1 MRIEEL
7 TTLDVEKY
15 LETNNAV
22 FIPVGSL
29 EQHGAHLPLGTA
41 ALLVGYIVDQVSDLT
56 NIPVLPVISYGPC
69 FNSSSHAGTISIPT
83 RLLYD
88 LVQGIVFSLYAQGFR
103 RFFLFSGHAEQSQ
116 LVTLRELAEDF
127 MRAKEDTFFHLVCTY
142 QVNQIAAKS
151 LVDVSREFHAG
162 AIETSLML
170 YLRPDLV
177 NNAKYRAGKKNIPE
191 FEIVRDKKKYWESG
205 VYGNPAAASEE
216 IGRQVFEKTVEH
228 LKKYVTKHSR

>member
-1 MRIEEL
+1 MKFEEL

-15 LETNNAV
+15 LETRNAV

-29 EQHGAHLPLGTA
+29 EQHGAHLPLGTD

-56 NIPVLPVISYGPC
+56 NIPVLPVISYGSC
-69 FNSSSHAGTISIPT
+69 FNSSDHAGTVSIPT
-83 RLLYD
+83 RVLYD
-88 LVQGIVFSLYAQGFR
+88 LVRGIVLSLYSQGFR
-103 RFFLFSGHAEQSQ
+103 RFFLFSGQAEQSQ

-127 MRAKEDTFFHLVCTY
+127 MKSQQDAFFHLVCTY
-142 QVNQIAAKS
+142 QVNQITAGP
-151 LVDVSREFHAG
+151 LIDVSREFHAG

-177 NNAKYRAGKKNIPE
+177 NSAKYRAGKRNIPE
-191 FEIVRDKKKYWESG
+191 FEIPRDKKKYWESG

-216 IGRQVFEKTVEH
+216 IGRQVFEKTVEY
-228 LKKYVTKHSR
+228 LKKYVTRHST